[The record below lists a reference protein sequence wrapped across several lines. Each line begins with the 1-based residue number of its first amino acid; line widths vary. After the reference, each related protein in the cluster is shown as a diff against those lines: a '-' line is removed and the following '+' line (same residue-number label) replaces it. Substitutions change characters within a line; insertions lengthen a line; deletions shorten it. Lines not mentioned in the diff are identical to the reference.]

1 MRTKSLCLLATVL
14 FALPALPQAGHPR
27 PPGLVQ
33 ADKSDQQFS
42 AAMDDKLA
50 QPVRPGLDPAK
61 LQTEAAELSRL
72 AASLPAQIDQVK
84 KGLLPK
90 DLGENLKRIE
100 KLAKHLRSEI
110 SP

>member
-1 MRTKSLCLLATVL
+1 MRANSRCLLAAFL
-14 FALPALPQAGHPR
+14 IALPALPQGTRPM
-27 PPGLVQ
+27 PPGRVQ
-33 ADKSDQQFS
+33 AEKSAEQFR
-42 AAMDDKLA
+42 ARMDENLP

-61 LQTEAAELSRL
+61 LQAEAAELSRL
-72 AASLPAQIDQVK
+72 AASLPAQINQVK
-84 KGLLPK
+84 KGQLPK